1 MAVISNDKT
10 DNKDPL
16 VTEVVTTPDGSKPE
30 VKSTKNTLTK
40 NIETPNLNPLTEPI
54 KNMAR
59 RCKELMSEFTKS
71 TEDEDKR
78 ILLRQLSKH
87 LIILVTLINQ
97 NDTQPI
103 IEGAL
108 DIPVVSNSKPLTDS
122 IEDMTRRCKE
132 LMSEMNDTTE
142 DEAKRILLRILA
154 KHLII
159 LATLIK
165 NK

>member
-1 MAVISNDKT
+1 MAVIPNDKIY
-10 DNKDPL
+10 NKDQL

-30 VKSTKNTLTK
+30 VNSTKNTPT
-40 NIETPNLNPLTEPI
+40 PLTEPI

-59 RCKELMSEFTKS
+59 RCKELMGEFTKS
-71 TEDEDKR
+71 TEVDDKR
-78 ILLRQLSKH
+78 ILLRQLSKN
-87 LIILVTLINQ
+87 LIILITLINQ
-97 NDTQPI
+97 KDTQPI
-103 IEGAL
+103 IEGAS
-108 DIPVVSNSKPLTDS
+108 DIPVVGNSKLLTDS

-142 DEAKRILLRILA
+142 DESKRILLRILA